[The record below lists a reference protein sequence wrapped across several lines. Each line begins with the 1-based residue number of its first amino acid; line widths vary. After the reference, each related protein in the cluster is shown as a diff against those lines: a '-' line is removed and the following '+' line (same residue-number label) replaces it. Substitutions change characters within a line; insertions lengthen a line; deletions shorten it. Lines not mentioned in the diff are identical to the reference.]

1 MLRISIVP
9 DTNVFISH
17 LEVIKRLYEDEFPV
31 DVIMSISK
39 VVLRELDYN
48 KKKKVEA
55 REAIRFLEKVY
66 NAPITELEGR
76 LKDSTMD
83 LVDTTKLIQNTK
95 NNDDEILNFA
105 SKQVHPVILT
115 DDKAFHLKS
124 KCYNIASILVHDL
137 AYEDLKFKILKIYTG
152 VEPMDIDEDSNR
164 PDEDEQMKEQIRD
177 KLFPV
182 VLTIMEKGIGKPYA
196 LFFPNDLRM
205 ITLDFLLDLII
216 KENYLFRPY
225 LPRRSKEVVQSL
237 RERIKNAHGEE
248 LHSLGSELLMLFRIV
263 Y

>member
-17 LEVIKRLYEDEFPV
+17 LDIVKRLYEDEFPV
-31 DVIMSISK
+31 DVIMSISR

-48 KKKKVEA
+48 KGKMIEA

-76 LKDSTMD
+76 LRDSSMD
-83 LVDTTKLIQNTK
+83 VVDCTKLIPNTK

-105 SKQVHPVILT
+105 SKQIHPVILT
-115 DDKAFHLKS
+115 DDKAFYLKS
-124 KCYNIASILVHDL
+124 KCYNVESVLVHNT
-137 AYEDLKFKILKIYTG
+137 AYEDLKLKILKIYTG
-152 VEPMDIDEDSNR
+152 VEPMDIDEDSNKLE
-164 PDEDEQMKEQIRD
+164 EDGKIKEQIRD

-182 VLTIMEKGIGKPYA
+182 VLAIMEKSIGKPYV
-196 LFFPNDLRM
+196 LFFPNDLKM

-225 LPRRSKEVVQSL
+225 LPRRSKEIAQSL
-237 RERIKNAHGEE
+237 KKKIKDAHGND
-248 LHSLGSELLMLFRIV
+248 LHALGSELLMLFRIV

>member
-1 MLRISIVP
+1 MLRISIIP

-17 LEVIKRLYEDEFPV
+17 LDMIKGLYEDEFPV
-31 DVIMSISK
+31 DVFMSISR

-48 KKKKVEA
+48 KGKMVEA

-66 NAPITELEGR
+66 NAPITELEGKLR
-76 LKDSTMD
+76 DNAMDVVDSA
-83 LVDTTKLIQNTK
+83 KLIPNAK

-105 SKQVHPVILT
+105 SRQAHPVILT
-115 DDKAFHLKS
+115 SDKAFYLKS
-124 KCYNIASILVHDL
+124 KCYNVESILVHNL
-137 AYEDLKFKILKIYTG
+137 AYEDLKLRILKIYTG
-152 VEPMDIDEDSNR
+152 VEPMDIDEDCSKLDN
-164 PDEDEQMKEQIRD
+164 DEKTKEQIRD

-182 VLTIMEKGIGKPYA
+182 VLAIMEKGIGKPYI
-196 LFFPNDLRM
+196 LFFPNDLKM
-205 ITLDFLLDLII
+205 ITLDFLLGLII

-225 LPRRSKEVVQSL
+225 LPRKSKEIVQNL
-237 RERIKNAHGEE
+237 RAKIKSARGEE

>member
-17 LEVIKRLYEDEFPV
+17 LDIVKRLYEDEFPV
-31 DVIMSISK
+31 DVIMSISR

-48 KKKKVEA
+48 KGKMMEA

-76 LKDSTMD
+76 LRDSSMD
-83 LVDTTKLIQNTK
+83 VVDCAKLIPNTK

-105 SKQVHPVILT
+105 SKQIHPVILT
-115 DDKAFHLKS
+115 GDKAFYLKS
-124 KCYNIASILVHDL
+124 KCYNIESVLVHSL
-137 AYEDLKFKILKIYTG
+137 GYEDLKLKILKIYTG
-152 VEPMDIDEDSNR
+152 VEPMDIDEDSSK
-164 PDEDEQMKEQIRD
+164 PGEDEKTKEQIRD
-177 KLFPV
+177 RLFPV
-182 VLTIMEKGIGKPYA
+182 VLTIMERSIGKAYV
-196 LFFPNDLRM
+196 LFFPNDLKM
-205 ITLDFLLDLII
+205 ITLDFLLSLII

-225 LPRRSKEVVQSL
+225 LPRRSKEIIQNL
-237 RERIKNAHGEE
+237 KEKIKDAHGKE
-248 LHSLGSELLMLFRIV
+248 LHALGSELLMLFRVV